1 MRTSS
6 LAAVLYAATASAFQG
21 FNYGS
26 TFTDGSAKTQADFE
40 AEFKAAAS
48 LEGTNGAFTSARLY
62 TMVQGGSTNDP
73 IAAIPAA
80 ISTKTSLLLGL
91 WASAGDAA
99 FANELEALKKTVSQY
114 GSQLNG
120 LVAGISIGS
129 EDLYRHSPTGI
140 ANGEYAGAEPNT
152 LVGYFDQ
159 VREILKGS
167 PLSSA
172 PLGHVDTWTA
182 WVNGSNKAV
191 IDACDWIGMD
201 AYPYFEDTKPN
212 AISDSKQRWA
222 EALSATQGAVGGKPV
237 WIAETGWP
245 VSGKTVGSAVPS
257 LENAKT
263 FWDEVGCPMFGKT
276 NVWWY
281 TFQDSS
287 PTTPNPSFGV
297 IGSTLTNKPLYDLSC
312 DNTTSSSSTAAG
324 TPTATATATG
334 TDSGCSDY
342 GGATTLSTALLD
354 PFQELP
360 QLLDPHLPTWLPLLA
375 TTYLAHLNI
384 RNRNRPKQLSTRS
397 QLLEPLNVAI
407 AKLLYTFT
415 KIRGEKVV
423 VRFLNAETRYI
434 EPLLSALESA
444 ERSRLRQ
451 ASRPSL
457 SPLSPQ
463 SNTQQWFWEERYLV
477 LLWLSH
483 LLLAPFD
490 LSTISS
496 AAADEQITLPSIPNF
511 TWPSDLPGI
520 TVRILPVA
528 VKYLASPGKERD
540 GARALLV
547 RIAMRR
553 DMQSQ
558 GVLTALVNWALA
570 SLNPSPDTPP
580 QPPYFYI
587 GVLSFLAGVIRSVTV
602 LLLRKSPPDP
612 DSTELIETSIGYF
625 LECLADN
632 DTPVRLAA
640 SKALSIVT
648 LRLDPEMAS
657 QVVDA
662 VLDSLNRNVLWTKEP
677 GNSNG
682 LKTRDLAAVD
692 PLEWHGLMLTLSHL
706 LYRRSPPAS
715 QLPDIVHGLLLG
727 LSFEKRSTSGGSV
740 GTNVRDA
747 ACFGIWALARRY
759 TTAELLEVP
768 TAAVVAAR
776 PHSRDASILQ
786 VLATELVV
794 TASLDSAGN
803 IRRGASAALQ
813 ELIGRHP
820 DTVEKGIWVVQ
831 TVDYHAVALRSRAI
845 HEVALNATRLSPQY
859 GAALL
864 DGLLGWRGIGDAD
877 AASRRVAGASFGTLT
892 LELSQKNSPDAAA
905 QFTASID
912 RILARLRALQARQVD
927 ERHGLLLCLASVLDK
942 FPDLLAAKPDG
953 IVTDLTQ
960 RIIQNLETILGDFQK
975 TTYRRPELVAEASS
989 RLITSSLPILQA
1001 ATLSSNAQ
1009 LPLQPGY
1016 TVVSTANTQSLLNVM
1031 ATIDALPSIPS
1042 SITSLISTFGPVIA
1056 AGLSRPEKEAVS
1068 ASSEAALIH
1077 LLFSPPDSRRT
1088 MIQEWAS
1095 TVRHRP
1101 TSRTANDTGV
1111 LSALTMTYPI
1121 TSTFRSQEADVV
1133 CDTVLAR
1140 WAGDNDIDTR
1150 VAILQSL
1157 SQSVLLRDRAPVF
1170 LDLLA
1175 EGLNDYTTNARGDVG
1190 SHVRLEALRAT
1201 KSLWKLAFAP
1211 ETTEV
1216 EWLPEAVSKLF
1227 LRILRLAAEKLDR
1240 VRTEAHAVLALT
1252 LDPSFAP
1259 TFTQQTFSSR
1269 EYFHTL
1275 LTLRTSS
1282 SSNLLHPRLARPDE
1296 EAWMSELLSGYVTS
1310 ADTGNE
1316 DLVIASRAALASFCA
1331 ASPVALSS
1339 VCGALVANLKTRQ
1352 GLAAADRVVVPT
1364 LEIVAFLCHVGL
1376 FQKCVGVLVGLRS
1389 LCLQVQRAGYK
1400 TGNVRKLEACIK
1412 VYGVRSQV
1420 VDELWK
1426 LFGEEGDGG
1435 GRAEQLK
1442 SVDWSKAEKG
1452 SIKRVVERLG
1462 LAQAA

>member
-1 MRTSS
+1 MDAHEDDSDIKLQRISTDLIADFSRSLPLFLRKSDGHTLRSRVRTSE
-6 LAAVLYAATASAFQG
+6 T
-21 FNYGS
+21 
-26 TFTDGSAKTQADFE
+26 
-40 AEFKAAAS
+40 
-48 LEGTNGAFTSARLY
+48 ARL
-62 TMVQGGSTNDP
+62 
-73 IAAIPAA
+73 
-80 ISTKTSLLLGL
+80 
-91 WASAGDAA
+91 AS
-99 FANELEALKKTVSQY
+99 S
-114 GSQLNG
+114 
-120 LVAGISIGS
+120 
-129 EDLYRHSPTGI
+129 
-140 ANGEYAGAEPNT
+140 
-152 LVGYFDQ
+152 
-159 VREILKGS
+159 
-167 PLSSA
+167 
-172 PLGHVDTWTA
+172 
-182 WVNGSNKAV
+182 
-191 IDACDWIGMD
+191 
-201 AYPYFEDTKPN
+201 
-212 AISDSKQRWA
+212 
-222 EALSATQGAVGGKPV
+222 
-237 WIAETGWP
+237 
-245 VSGKTVGSAVPS
+245 
-257 LENAKT
+257 
-263 FWDEVGCPMFGKT
+263 
-276 NVWWY
+276 
-281 TFQDSS
+281 
-287 PTTPNPSFGV
+287 
-297 IGSTLTNKPLYDLSC
+297 
-312 DNTTSSSSTAAG
+312 
-324 TPTATATATG
+324 
-334 TDSGCSDY
+334 
-342 GGATTLSTALLD
+342 LLD

-587 GVLSFLAGVIRSVTV
+587 GVLSFLAGVLRSSINTSDMDAHLSSIFRAAHAVASSEVEETPVSAAIRSVAVARKMLIKVIRSVTV

-1389 LCLQVQRAGYK
+1389 LCLQIQRAGYK

-1412 VYGVRSQV
+1412 VYGCVAGFDDTGADPEAAEGVRDGVAEARKRLGALMFHPWPRVRSQV

>member
-1 MRTSS
+1 MDAHEDDSDIKLQRISTDLIADFSRSIPVLLRKSDGHTLRSRVRTS
-6 LAAVLYAATASAFQG
+6 
-21 FNYGS
+21 
-26 TFTDGSAKTQADFE
+26 
-40 AEFKAAAS
+40 
-48 LEGTNGAFTSARLY
+48 
-62 TMVQGGSTNDP
+62 
-73 IAAIPAA
+73 
-80 ISTKTSLLLGL
+80 
-91 WASAGDAA
+91 
-99 FANELEALKKTVSQY
+99 
-114 GSQLNG
+114 
-120 LVAGISIGS
+120 
-129 EDLYRHSPTGI
+129 
-140 ANGEYAGAEPNT
+140 
-152 LVGYFDQ
+152 
-159 VREILKGS
+159 
-167 PLSSA
+167 
-172 PLGHVDTWTA
+172 
-182 WVNGSNKAV
+182 
-191 IDACDWIGMD
+191 
-201 AYPYFEDTKPN
+201 
-212 AISDSKQRWA
+212 
-222 EALSATQGAVGGKPV
+222 
-237 WIAETGWP
+237 ET
-245 VSGKTVGSAVPS
+245 
-257 LENAKT
+257 
-263 FWDEVGCPMFGKT
+263 
-276 NVWWY
+276 
-281 TFQDSS
+281 
-287 PTTPNPSFGV
+287 
-297 IGSTLTNKPLYDLSC
+297 
-312 DNTTSSSSTAAG
+312 
-324 TPTATATATG
+324 
-334 TDSGCSDY
+334 
-342 GGATTLSTALLD
+342 LLD

-375 TTYLAHLNI
+375 TTYLAHLNV

-423 VRFLNAETRYI
+423 VRFLNVETRYI

-444 ERSRLRQ
+444 ERSRSPQ

-463 SNTQQWFWEERYLV
+463 VNAQQWSWEERYLV

-496 AAADEQITLPSIPNF
+496 AAADEQLTLPSIPNF

-528 VKYLASPGKERD
+528 IKYLASPGKERD

-547 RIAMRR
+547 RVAMRR

-570 SLNPSPDTPP
+570 SLSPSPEAPP

-587 GVLSFLAGVIRSVTV
+587 GVLSFLAGVLRSSINTSDMDAHLSPIFRAAHAVASSEVEETPVSAAIRSVAVARKMLIKVIRSVTV

-612 DSTELIETSIGYF
+612 DSTELIETSIGYL

-662 VLDSLNRNVLWTKEP
+662 VLDSLNRNVLWIKDP
-677 GNSNG
+677 RHSNG

-759 TTAELLEVP
+759 TTAELLEVS

-831 TVDYHAVALRSRAI
+831 TADYHAVALRSRAI
-845 HEVALNATRLSPQY
+845 HEVALNATRLSPHY

-892 LELSQKNSPDAAA
+892 LELSQKDSPDAAT

-912 RILARLRALQARQVD
+912 RILARLRALQTRQVD

-1001 ATLSSNAQ
+1001 ATLSSDAQ
-1009 LPLQPGY
+1009 LPLQPGC
-1016 TVVSTANTQSLLNVM
+1016 TVVSIANTQSLFNVM
-1031 ATIDALPSIPS
+1031 ASIDALPSIPS
-1042 SITSLISTFGPVIA
+1042 SITSLVSTFGPVIA

-1068 ASSEAALIH
+1068 ASSEAALIR

-1095 TVRHRP
+1095 AVRHRP

-1111 LSALTMTYPI
+1111 LSALTMAHPI
-1121 TSTFRSQEADVV
+1121 TSTFGSQEGGHVV
-1133 CDTVLAR
+1133 CDTILAR

-1201 KSLWKLAFAP
+1201 KSLWKLALAP
-1211 ETTEV
+1211 GTTDAEIV
-1216 EWLPEAVSKLF
+1216 IEWLPDAVSKLF

-1275 LTLRTSS
+1275 LTLRTCSP
-1282 SSNLLHPRLARPDE
+1282 NLLHPKLACPDE
-1296 EAWMSELLSGYVTS
+1296 EAWMSELLAGYVTS

-1331 ASPVALSS
+1331 ASPAALSS
-1339 VCGALVANLKTRQ
+1339 VCAALVTNLKARQ

-1376 FQKCVGVLVGLRS
+1376 FQKCAGVLVGLRS

-1412 VYGVRSQV
+1412 VYGCVAGFDAGGPGCAEGVKDGVAEARKRLGALMFHPWPRVRNQV

-1426 LFGEEGDGG
+1426 LFGEEESEGG
-1435 GRAEQLK
+1435 GGSGSSRAEELK

>member
-1 MRTSS
+1 MDAHEDDSDIKLQRISTDLIADFSRSLPLFLRKSDGHTLRSRVRTSE
-6 LAAVLYAATASAFQG
+6 T
-21 FNYGS
+21 
-26 TFTDGSAKTQADFE
+26 
-40 AEFKAAAS
+40 
-48 LEGTNGAFTSARLY
+48 ARL
-62 TMVQGGSTNDP
+62 
-73 IAAIPAA
+73 
-80 ISTKTSLLLGL
+80 
-91 WASAGDAA
+91 AS
-99 FANELEALKKTVSQY
+99 S
-114 GSQLNG
+114 
-120 LVAGISIGS
+120 
-129 EDLYRHSPTGI
+129 
-140 ANGEYAGAEPNT
+140 
-152 LVGYFDQ
+152 
-159 VREILKGS
+159 
-167 PLSSA
+167 
-172 PLGHVDTWTA
+172 
-182 WVNGSNKAV
+182 
-191 IDACDWIGMD
+191 
-201 AYPYFEDTKPN
+201 
-212 AISDSKQRWA
+212 
-222 EALSATQGAVGGKPV
+222 
-237 WIAETGWP
+237 
-245 VSGKTVGSAVPS
+245 
-257 LENAKT
+257 
-263 FWDEVGCPMFGKT
+263 
-276 NVWWY
+276 
-281 TFQDSS
+281 
-287 PTTPNPSFGV
+287 
-297 IGSTLTNKPLYDLSC
+297 
-312 DNTTSSSSTAAG
+312 
-324 TPTATATATG
+324 
-334 TDSGCSDY
+334 
-342 GGATTLSTALLD
+342 LLD

-587 GVLSFLAGVIRSVTV
+587 GVLSFLAGVLRSSINTSDMDAHLSSIFRAAHAVASSEVEETPVSAAIRSVAVARKMLIKVIRSVTV

-1412 VYGVRSQV
+1412 VYGCVAGFDDTGADPEAAEGVRDGVAEARKRLGALMFHPWPRVRSQV

>member
-1 MRTSS
+1 MDAHEDDSDIKLQRISTDLIADFSRSLPLFLRKSDGHTLRSRVRTSE
-6 LAAVLYAATASAFQG
+6 T
-21 FNYGS
+21 
-26 TFTDGSAKTQADFE
+26 
-40 AEFKAAAS
+40 
-48 LEGTNGAFTSARLY
+48 ARL
-62 TMVQGGSTNDP
+62 
-73 IAAIPAA
+73 
-80 ISTKTSLLLGL
+80 
-91 WASAGDAA
+91 AS
-99 FANELEALKKTVSQY
+99 S
-114 GSQLNG
+114 
-120 LVAGISIGS
+120 
-129 EDLYRHSPTGI
+129 
-140 ANGEYAGAEPNT
+140 
-152 LVGYFDQ
+152 
-159 VREILKGS
+159 
-167 PLSSA
+167 
-172 PLGHVDTWTA
+172 
-182 WVNGSNKAV
+182 
-191 IDACDWIGMD
+191 
-201 AYPYFEDTKPN
+201 
-212 AISDSKQRWA
+212 
-222 EALSATQGAVGGKPV
+222 
-237 WIAETGWP
+237 
-245 VSGKTVGSAVPS
+245 
-257 LENAKT
+257 
-263 FWDEVGCPMFGKT
+263 
-276 NVWWY
+276 
-281 TFQDSS
+281 
-287 PTTPNPSFGV
+287 
-297 IGSTLTNKPLYDLSC
+297 
-312 DNTTSSSSTAAG
+312 
-324 TPTATATATG
+324 
-334 TDSGCSDY
+334 
-342 GGATTLSTALLD
+342 LLD

-423 VRFLNAETRYI
+423 VRFLNVETRYI

-444 ERSRLRQ
+444 ERSRSPQ
-451 ASRPSL
+451 SSRPSL

-463 SNTQQWFWEERYLV
+463 SNAQQWSWEERYLV

-528 VKYLASPGKERD
+528 IKYLASPGKERD

-587 GVLSFLAGVIRSVTV
+587 GVLSFLAGVLRSSINTSDMDAHLSSIFRAAHAVASSEVEETPVSAAIRSVAVARKMLIKVIRSVTV

-648 LRLDPEMAS
+648 LKLDPEMAS

-677 GNSNG
+677 GNPNG

-892 LELSQKNSPDAAA
+892 LELSQKDSPDAAA

-912 RILARLRALQARQVD
+912 RILARLRALQTRQVD

-953 IVTDLTQ
+953 IVTDLTK
-960 RIIQNLETILGDFQK
+960 RIVQNLETILGDFQK

-1001 ATLSSNAQ
+1001 AILSTNAQ
-1009 LPLQPGY
+1009 LALQPGY
-1016 TVVSTANTQSLLNVM
+1016 TVVSTANTQSLLNIM
-1031 ATIDALPSIPS
+1031 ASIDVLPSIPS
-1042 SITSLISTFGPVIA
+1042 SITNLVSTFGPVIA

-1068 ASSEAALIH
+1068 ASAEAALIH

-1095 TVRHRP
+1095 TVHHRP

-1111 LSALTMTYPI
+1111 LSALTMAYPI
-1121 TSTFRSQEADVV
+1121 TSTFSSQEADVV

-1140 WAGDNDIDTR
+1140 WTSDNDIDTR
-1150 VAILQSL
+1150 VAILKSL
-1157 SQSVLLRDRAPVF
+1157 SQSVLLRNRAPVF

-1201 KSLWKLAFAP
+1201 KSLWKLAFVP

-1240 VRTEAHAVLALT
+1240 VRTEAHAVLVLT

-1259 TFTQQTFSSR
+1259 AFTQQTFSSR

-1282 SSNLLHPRLARPDE
+1282 SSNLLHPKLVRPDE
-1296 EAWMSELLSGYVTS
+1296 EACMSELLAGYVTS

-1331 ASPVALSS
+1331 ASPAALSS
-1339 VCGALVANLKTRQ
+1339 VCGALVANLKARQ

-1376 FQKCVGVLVGLRS
+1376 FQNCAGVLVGLRS

-1412 VYGVRSQV
+1412 VYGCVAGFDDAAVDPKAAEGVRDGVAEARKRLGALMFHPWPRVRSQV

-1426 LFGEEGDGG
+1426 LFGEEEGGG
-1435 GRAEQLK
+1435 GRAEELK